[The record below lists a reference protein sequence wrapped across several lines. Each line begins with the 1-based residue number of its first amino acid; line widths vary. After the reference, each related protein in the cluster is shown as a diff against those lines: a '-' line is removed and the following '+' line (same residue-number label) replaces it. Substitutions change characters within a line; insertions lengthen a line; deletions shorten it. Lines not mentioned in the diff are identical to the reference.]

1 MKFREVRM
9 RRSLK
14 TISNPLQ
21 IHEMGKITAD
31 AKSECNKKLVAETK

>member
-1 MKFREVRM
+1 M
-9 RRSLK
+9 RRSLE

-31 AKSECNKKLVAETK
+31 ARSEYNKK